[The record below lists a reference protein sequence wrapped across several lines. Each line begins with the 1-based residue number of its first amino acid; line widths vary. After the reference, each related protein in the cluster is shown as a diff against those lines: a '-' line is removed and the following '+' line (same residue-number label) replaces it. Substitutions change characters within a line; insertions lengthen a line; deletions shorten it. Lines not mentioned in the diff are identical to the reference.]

1 MARRP
6 DLRSGPARLVAL
18 AKTTIPPMHPAGLP
32 FVGAS
37 LAVAAAGRRN
47 RWLRRAGLLAAGANA
62 AFFRHPPRVPPT
74 RPGVVVAPADG
85 LICLV
90 EEAVPPAELNLP
102 DRPLPRISIFLSIFD
117 AHVQRIPISG
127 EVVAVV
133 HRPGLYKSAELAAAS
148 QDNERNSV
156 LIRTPEGHE
165 VVAVQIAGLIARR
178 IVCDI
183 AAGRQG
189 DDRRHLRPD
198 PVRVAAGHLP
208 AGGIRAARAARPAG
222 GRRRDDPC
230 GAAAMKPRVKR
241 PVVSLRMLPSAMT
254 VAAICLGLSAVKFAL
269 DDRPTEAMAF
279 LAVAAILDA
288 LDGRIARLLKA
299 TSKMGEE
306 IDSLADAVNFGVAP
320 AFIVYGTL
328 LSHSRIG
335 WIVVL
340 LYAVCIV
347 LRLARYNTMLAEDQ
361 PAYTNQFFVGMPAP
375 AGAIGAIGPLAAKM
389 QFGDGWWTSEP
400 AVVIWMIG
408 VSLLAVSTIPMR
420 KIHTFAI
427 SQNMVV
433 PLLALLADR
442 RRRVDPVRLRRD
454 PVDHPGLRDPHPV
467 RGADDE
473 AWLSKHPEV
482 WDDKPKAQ
490 RQARRAIR
498 RAQPHRT
505 RSMARLGL
513 RRPPG
518 P

>member
-1 MARRP
+1 
-6 DLRSGPARLVAL
+6 
-18 AKTTIPPMHPAGLP
+18 
-32 FVGAS
+32 
-37 LAVAAAGRRN
+37 
-47 RWLRRAGLLAAGANA
+47 
-62 AFFRHPPRVPPT
+62 
-74 RPGVVVAPADG
+74 
-85 LICLV
+85 
-90 EEAVPPAELNLP
+90 
-102 DRPLPRISIFLSIFD
+102 
-117 AHVQRIPISG
+117 
-127 EVVAVV
+127 
-133 HRPGLYKSAELAAAS
+133 
-148 QDNERNSV
+148 
-156 LIRTPEGHE
+156 
-165 VVAVQIAGLIARR
+165 
-178 IVCDI
+178 
-183 AAGRQG
+183 
-189 DDRRHLRPD
+189 
-198 PVRVAAGHLP
+198 
-208 AGGIRAARAARPAG
+208 
-222 GRRRDDPC
+222 
-230 GAAAMKPRVKR
+230 MKPRVKR
-241 PVVSLRMLPSAMT
+241 PVVSLRILPSAMT

-288 LDGRIARLLKA
+288 LDGRMARLLKA

-347 LRLARYNTMLAEDQ
+347 LRLARYNAMLAGDQ
-361 PAYTNQFFVGMPAP
+361 PPYTKEFFVGMPAP

-408 VSLLAVSTIPMR
+408 VSLLVVSTIPMR
-420 KIHTFAI
+420 KVHTFAI

-433 PLLALLADR
+433 PLLALLAIGVAASILYGYIVILLIILGYVIHIPFAIR
-442 RRRVDPVRLRRD
+442 T
-454 PVDHPGLRDPHPV
+454 
-467 RGADDE
+467 E
-473 AWLSKHPEV
+473 AWLKKHPEV
-482 WDDKPKAQ
+482 WGDKPKAQ

-498 RAQPHRT
+498 RAQPRTHR